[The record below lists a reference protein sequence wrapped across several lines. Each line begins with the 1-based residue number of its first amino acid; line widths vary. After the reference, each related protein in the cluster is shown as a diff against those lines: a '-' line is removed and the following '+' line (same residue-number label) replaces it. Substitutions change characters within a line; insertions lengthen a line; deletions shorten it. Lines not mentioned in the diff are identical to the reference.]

1 MAFVLDAS
9 VTLSWAFAD
18 EHDEFAFAILQR
30 LEADQARVPLIW
42 WFDVRNVLLVNE
54 RRQRITAADS
64 AGFLRM
70 LSGLS
75 IEIDAAP
82 DSDRVMTLGRRHRLT
97 VYDCAYLELALRD
110 GLPLA
115 TLDAQLAAAARREG
129 VAVIP

>member
-1 MAFVLDAS
+1 MGFALDAS
-9 VTLSWAFAD
+9 VSLSWVFAD
-18 EHDEFAFAILQR
+18 ERDEFAFAILQR

-42 WFDVRNVLLVNE
+42 WFEVRNALLVNE

-82 DSDRVMTLGRRHRLT
+82 DSDRVMTLSRRHRLT